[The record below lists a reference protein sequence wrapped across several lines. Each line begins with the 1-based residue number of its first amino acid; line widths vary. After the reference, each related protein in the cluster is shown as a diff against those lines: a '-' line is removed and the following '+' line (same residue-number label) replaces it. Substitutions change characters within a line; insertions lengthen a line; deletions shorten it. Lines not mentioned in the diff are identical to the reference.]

1 MSVTRRSSGQAFDLP
16 DEGVNLESVE
26 KGLVLQA
33 LQRTGWN
40 HTKAAALLG
49 LNRDQIRYRV
59 EKFGLEK
66 PQDRG

>member
-1 MSVTRRSSGQAFDLP
+1 MELP
-16 DEGVNLESVE
+16 DEGVSLEDVE
-26 KGLVLQA
+26 RALVLQA

-40 HTKAAALLG
+40 HTRAATLLG

-66 PQDRG
+66 SGA